1 MPAPELDLH
10 GNHWINTVGH
20 SAGVVVFANLGWL
33 LYRDAQ
39 RSAQPV
45 RALPIVST
53 SLALVFDLFLL
64 LALAFRERDAFVAN
78 AFAALAFAALSLL
91 PSVLLDISLQGQSPR
106 LKGAGYLLGSVCA
119 FLHFAEI
126 IVDNERVHT
135 LALLSLAIGF
145 AALSLLSIFEHRKR
159 PQSPG
164 AAGYCLLALSLSF
177 LHFLAGAHQTSLWTE
192 LVLHHAGIPIALIV
206 ILEEYRFLLLDAFLR
221 LLTSGALASAAV
233 AAIWAGRIWIA
244 DRLRLAQQDAF
255 SLGLIFVLVAAG
267 FLLFALLREI
277 AQNWLTRSVFL
288 RPDPQRVE
296 EELRRLEGNEEALR
310 ESAARLVAAYFRAEQ
325 WRWSELPMPGYDA
338 QIRHR
343 FLKGDSLYLHL
354 GGRRFLSEDLE
365 ILQRFAATISREV
378 DRARTRELERLMLAA
393 ELRALQSQIHPHFL
407 FNALNALYGSIPRTA
422 SDARRLV
429 LSLSEVFRYF
439 LTTSKP
445 TVRLEDELRIIEA
458 YLEIEKARLGPRLQT
473 KLSVDPCCLGEQIPV
488 LTIQPLVENAVKHGV
503 ASLPGPGDIVLRI
516 ERSGEKIL
524 VRVEDSGPGFADAN
538 AENEVIGTSNRVGLE
553 NVRRRLELH
562 YGACARLRFDRQI
575 ERTCVI
581 LELPAGP
588 LNLPAHDDSAAVQ
601 GNSL

>member
-91 PSVLLDISLQGQSPR
+91 PSVLLDISLQGQSQR
-106 LKGAGYLLGSVCA
+106 LKWAGYLLGSVCA

-126 IVDNERVHT
+126 MVDNERVHT
-135 LALLSLAIGF
+135 LALLSLAVGF
-145 AALSLLSIFEHRKR
+145 AILSLLSIFEHRKR

-177 LHFLAGAHQTSLWTE
+177 LHFLAGAQQTSLWTE

-221 LLTSGALASAAV
+221 LMTSGALASAAV

-244 DRLRLAQQDAF
+244 DRLRMAQEDAF
-255 SLGLIFVLVAAG
+255 SLGLIFVLLAAS
-267 FLLFALLREI
+267 FLLFALLRES
-277 AQNWLTRSVFL
+277 AQEWLTRRVFL

-343 FLKGDSLYLHL
+343 FLKGDSLYLQL

-473 KLSVDPCCLGEQIPV
+473 KLSVDSSCLAEQIPV
-488 LTIQPLVENAVKHGV
+488 LTIQPLVENAIKHGV

-538 AENEVIGTSNRVGLE
+538 AETGVIGSSNRVGLE

-562 YGACARLRFDRQI
+562 YGARARLRFDRQI

-588 LNLPAHDDSAAVQ
+588 SDLTAQDDSKAVQ

>member
-91 PSVLLDISLQGQSPR
+91 PAVLLDISLQGQSPR
-106 LKGAGYLLGSVCA
+106 LRGAGYLVGSVCA

-135 LALLSLAIGF
+135 LALLSLAVGF
-145 AALSLLSIFEHRKR
+145 ASLSLFSIFEHRKR

-177 LHFLAGAHQTSLWTE
+177 LHFLAGAHQTNLWTE

-244 DRLRLAQQDAF
+244 DRLRLAQEDAF
-255 SLGLIFVLVAAG
+255 SLGLIFVLLAAG
-267 FLLFALLREI
+267 LLLFAFLRES
-277 AQNWLTRSVFL
+277 AQEWLTRSVFL
-288 RPDPQRVE
+288 RPDSQRVD
-296 EELRRLEGNEEALR
+296 EELRRLEGNEEAVR

-325 WRWSELPMPGYDA
+325 WRWSEHPMAGYDA

-343 FLKGDSLYLHL
+343 FLKGDSLYLQL

-365 ILQRFAATISREV
+365 ILQRFAVTISREV

-422 SDARRLV
+422 ADARRLV

-458 YLEIEKARLGPRLQT
+458 YLEIEKARLGPRLRT
-473 KLSVDPCCLGEQIPV
+473 ELAVDPSCLEQQVPV
-488 LTIQPLVENAVKHGV
+488 LTIQPLVENAIKHGV
-503 ASLPGPGDIVLRI
+503 ASLPGPGDVALRI
-516 ERSGEKIL
+516 ERHGDSIL
-524 VRVEDSGPGFADAN
+524 VSVEDSGPGFSDDK
-538 AENEVIGTSNRVGLE
+538 AESGATGSSNRIGLE
-553 NVRRRLELH
+553 NVRKRLELH
-562 YGACARLRFDRQI
+562 YGARARLRFERRI

-581 LELPAGP
+581 LELPADP
-588 LNLPAHDDSAAVQ
+588 LNSAAHDDSAAVR